1 LGSIGPP
8 HSHTSFL
15 FGCIGGPAE
24 GNNNHAFQ
32 QPDPTTRT
40 WGQTIGRTRRPE
52 DLSLSK
58 RKRRPEDLSLK
69 KKKGDR
75 RKTRTV
81 AVPCFALLPPHCK
94 RRQVCLCS
102 PTGHS
107 SFPPRTPSPP
117 SFAGLRAGRV
127 RGGTTTRGDG
137 VPRQAGARAHGP
149 RGNSSRPELLP
160 RIRCLELLTSPHM
173 TSDLSF
179 SLELLDL

>member
-69 KKKGDR
+69 KKR
-75 RKTRTV
+75 RPEEDTHGGG
-81 AVPCFALLPPHCK
+81 ALF
-94 RRQVCLCS
+94 CS
-102 PTGHS
+102 A
-107 SFPPRTPSPP
+107 PSPLQAP
-117 SFAGLRAGRV
+117 PSLPLFPHRPQQFSAAYSFASKF
-127 RGGTTTRGDG
+127 RGAARGE
-137 VPRQAGARAHGP
+137 GARRHDDAG
-149 RGNSSRPELLP
+149 GWSTATSWCSRPW
-160 RIRCLELLTSPHM
+160 SAW
-173 TSDLSF
+173 
-179 SLELLDL
+179 